1 MKLFLYVST
10 TLNIARR
17 VRKAERGVKSFSR
30 NDLRHREVGD
40 ASSVW
45 SLPPTGL
52 VASERAAHCSIPRA
66 SYQETSAQ
74 VQGKARWRGRW
85 REGRTRK
92 DVILFR
98 QIIFGNPFLT
108 PCANAPDSPR
118 RCRAGFQRRNA
129 NLQEWVL
136 RSAQRAAKQM
146 PSAERS
152 ATKTFRRVQRPL
164 LGD

>member
-45 SLPPTGL
+45 SFHPTGL
-52 VASERAAHCSIPRA
+52 VASEREAHCSIPRA

-74 VQGKARWRGRW
+74 VQGKARWRGKW

-98 QIIFGNPFLT
+98 QTIFGDPFSRRAPMRQTRLEEMPSGFSTSECKLT
-108 PCANAPDSPR
+108 KM
-118 RCRAGFQRRNA
+118 G
-129 NLQEWVL
+129 L
-136 RSAQRAAKQM
+136 AQRAESGEANAECRAVSDENY
-146 PSAERS
+146 SARAEAFIR
-152 ATKTFRRVQRPL
+152 
-164 LGD
+164 